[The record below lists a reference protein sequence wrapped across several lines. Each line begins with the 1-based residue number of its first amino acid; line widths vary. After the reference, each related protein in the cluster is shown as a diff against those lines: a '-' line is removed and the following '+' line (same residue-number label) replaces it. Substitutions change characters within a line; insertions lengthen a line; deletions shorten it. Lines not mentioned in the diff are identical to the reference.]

1 MVVIVASF
9 LILYMTAKINSHNLV
24 KYVVEQTLVQKAPA
38 GTGPDEIHAKLQALL
53 DAIPDRRSRT
63 DALFRISS
71 ELEKV
76 QDLSPQAL
84 ERLLAP
90 KRFKVLK

>member
-1 MVVIVASF
+1 MAVIVASF

-24 KYVVEQTLVQKAPA
+24 KYAVEQTLVQKAPA
-38 GTGPDEIHAKLQALL
+38 GTGPDEIHEKLQALL

-90 KRFKVLK
+90 KRLKVLK